1 MYHLHINILLGCDFM
16 NFINCSNEK
25 SSAILRKTA
34 IFWSENIAQ
43 HLTSLLRM
51 ISSTTAV
58 LEDSFKEEL
67 KKYYEMLINLN
78 ENFKKSQMPMSY
90 YQEFLRINSGLI
102 NLLERIKFEAL
113 SGYPVIQQSLFHY
126 IYESCYT
133 NAIFTAKNTVGN
145 VLITNYFL
153 PFLNN
158 GFSCFY
164 NQIYFWSIIGGM
176 HPSLLLNNNAFYN
189 ALNGYSKEFLTE
201 VCNKFNNINFRLSS
215 LKRPVKRKPLCVIF
229 DDFCKLNI
237 EYLEFLKA
245 VKQNNPKI
253 FISPNLTRL
262 PESFYSAVDH
272 QINEH
277 NLVNEI
283 NSNIEKYLK

>member
-1 MYHLHINILLGCDFM
+1 M
-16 NFINCSNEK
+16 NFINCSNERV
-25 SSAILRKTA
+25 SVLMRKAA
-34 IFWSENIAQ
+34 IFWSENIAE
-43 HLTSLLRM
+43 HIASLLR
-51 ISSTTAV
+51 SVPGTTVV
-58 LEDSFKEEL
+58 LEDFFKEEL
-67 KKYYEMLINLN
+67 KGYYQKFISFN
-78 ENFKKSQMPMSY
+78 ENFKKGERPLAY
-90 YQEFLRINSGLI
+90 YQEFLRVNSGFI

-113 SGYPVIQQSLFHY
+113 SGYPVMQQSIFHY
-126 IYESCYT
+126 IYESRYT
-133 NAIFTAKNTVGN
+133 NTIFTAKNTVGN
-145 VLITNYFL
+145 VLITNYFP

-164 NQIYFWSIIGGM
+164 NQMYFWSIIGAM

-201 VCNKFNNINFRLSS
+201 VCNKFNNINFNLSS
-215 LKRPVKRKPLCVIF
+215 LKRPVKRKPLAEIF
-229 DDFCKLNI
+229 EDFCISNI

-245 VKQNNPKI
+245 VKQSSPKI

-277 NLVNEI
+277 SLVEEI

>member
-1 MYHLHINILLGCDFM
+1 M
-16 NFINCSNEK
+16 NFINCSNER
-25 SSAILRKTA
+25 SSVFFRKAA
-34 IFWSENIAQ
+34 IFWTENIAQ
-43 HLTSLLRM
+43 HISSLLRS
-51 ISSTTAV
+51 ISGTTAV
-58 LEDSFKEEL
+58 LEDYFKEEL
-67 KKYYEMLINLN
+67 KKYYEKLVSFNQNL
-78 ENFKKSQMPMSY
+78 KKGEMPLSY

-102 NLLERIKFEAL
+102 NLLERIKFEAFA
-113 SGYPVIQQSLFHY
+113 GYPVLTQSVFHY
-126 IYESCYT
+126 IYESRYL
-133 NAIFTAKNTVGN
+133 NAVFSVKNTVGN

-164 NQIYFWSIIGGM
+164 NQMYFWSIIGGM

-215 LKRPVKRKPLCVIF
+215 LKKPVKRNHLTPIF
-229 DDFCKLNI
+229 KDFCKLNI

-253 FISPNLTRL
+253 FISPNLSRL
-262 PESFYSAVDH
+262 PEAFYSAVDH

-277 NLVNEI
+277 SLVEEI